1 MFEAVK
7 SVGFEKE
14 DGTELIRVTFV
25 GLIKPDDM
33 AAALQQFTAT
43 GSLLAT
49 SAPAPASEGNGRRRR
64 GSSEA
69 VTDAAAS
76 TSTEPTATT
85 AADAAPATGRR
96 RRGAATD
103 APAATDA
110 APAAT
115 EAPAGGRRR
124 RTAAA
129 PEPETPK
136 IDTSN
141 PGITVAAT
149 TAVKMIGNPADV
161 VVLVKD
167 FLDANG
173 KPCENVS
180 DIVQGEREEFLQ
192 ELNRLVIEK
201 TAKPLP
207 GIG

>member
-1 MFEAVK
+1 MFEKYRSISFNKTDDPALL
-7 SVGFEKE
+7 E
-14 DGTELIRVTFV
+14 VTIV
-25 GLIKPDDM
+25 GLIPTNMM
-33 AAALQQFTAT
+33 AQALEQFQVTDAANDA
-43 GSLLAT
+43 
-49 SAPAPASEGNGRRRR
+49 APVEGNGRRRR
-64 GSSEA
+64 GSSAA

-96 RRGAATD
+96 RRGAATE

-110 APAAT
+110 ASAAT

-124 RTAAA
+124 RTAAAPA

-149 TAVKMIGNPADV
+149 MAVKMIGNPADV

-192 ELNRLVIEK
+192 ELNRLVVEK